1 MSHFL
6 KLSNVL
12 INTRHIITVNAFK
25 GQYKIKIN
33 AEYPD
38 INGFWICGTGFKKYA
53 GTQIVVD
60 EKEDPKD
67 YERVTE
73 WIQQQ

>member
-6 KLSNVL
+6 KLSSVL
-12 INTRHIITVNAFK
+12 INTRHIIMVNAYK

-38 INGFWICGTGFKKYA
+38 INGFFICGSGLMKYN

-67 YERVTE
+67 YKIVSE